1 MLQRK
6 EREEW
11 LSVRKYCCFKIPAFW
26 HCFGI
31 NIVSLGKDSCK
42 KNKNQVDK
50 EEEKLLLKNFS
61 IHLGILSVLKHVSC
75 YIQLCSTVRPF
86 KVQVQ
91 LYFLRWDSYDK
102 LIFYQSLILNAE
114 LTPDLLSVETF
125 EQGEICRPRVSMLS
139 AELSTKHSSQ
149 KLLPLCLHLFS
160 LPDLGAFCF
169 HSSVHSLSLF
179 LR

>member
-31 NIVSLGKDSCK
+31 SIVPLGKDSCK

-61 IHLGILSVLKHVSC
+61 IHLGIVSVLKHVSC

-125 EQGEICRPRVSMLS
+125 EQGEICRPRLSMLS

-149 KLLPLCLHLFS
+149 KLLPLFLHLFS
-160 LPDLGAFCF
+160 LPDLAAFCF
-169 HSSVHSLSLF
+169 HSSAHSLSLF